1 VGEDPPDD
9 QRVLGFEAA
18 LQRLAQRGQLS
29 AQLALR

>member
-1 VGEDPPDD
+1 
-9 QRVLGFEAA
+9 VLGFEAA